1 MPNGDPGPECDLACQ
16 TKIIINGGNIAG
28 VAASTHKALDNF
40 FKKGG
45 SFKGGVELI
54 ALMNEIE
61 NKVVEAQAMA
71 AKGMGYTGPVGKML
85 SDARA

>member
-1 MPNGDPGPECDLACQ
+1 MPEDTDPGCSLACQ

-45 SFKGGVELI
+45 SFKGGAKLI
-54 ALMNEIE
+54 ALLNEIE
-61 NKVVEAQAMA
+61 DKVVEAQALA
-71 AKGMGYTGPVGKML
+71 AKGMGYDGPVGKML
-85 SDARA
+85 E